1 MTKWTKTLT
10 DPLTP
15 RNSLI
20 GWPTYRPGIHWTTPK
35 PNSNKWALIY
45 RPISISPN
53 IYTTTTVLMVC
64 VRSHLFFL
72 TFIYLSFSKFAV
84 LHIYKTKKYNNPPPR
99 RFLSQWARRRVQ
111 QGGYRQRQ
119 EKVANG
125 GYRRRQPTQL
135 GTIPRF
141 PSPWRLSLHAQRRGT
156 G

>member
-72 TFIYLSFSKFAV
+72 TFIYLSFSKFV
-84 LHIYKTKKYNNPPPR
+84 VHIYKTKKCNNPPPR

-141 PSPWRLSLHAQRRGT
+141 PSPWRLSLHAQRSGT